1 MTREQAIKLAE
12 SRWWE
17 GMPAKD
23 IATFQLHEERLCMP
37 FDVFHEALEQAI
49 GRPVFTHELGLD
61 AEGIKR
67 ELLGDRPAPTL
78 EEIIA
83 LIPADKRV
91 IVVA

>member
-17 GMPAKD
+17 GMPPKD

-37 FDVFHEALEQAI
+37 FDVFHEALEKAI
-49 GRPVFTHELGLD
+49 GRPVFTHERGLD

-67 ELLGDRPAPTL
+67 ELLGDRPAPTM